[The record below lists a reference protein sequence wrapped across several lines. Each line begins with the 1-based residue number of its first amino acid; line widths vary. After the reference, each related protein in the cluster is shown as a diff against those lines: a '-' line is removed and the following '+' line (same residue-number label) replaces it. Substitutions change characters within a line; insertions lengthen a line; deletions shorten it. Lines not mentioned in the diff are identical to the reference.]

1 MNRIPKLPAD
11 FNADEEN
18 AWTLPAPYYTQDAVF
33 QYEQEKIFAHS
44 WICVAHRSELA
55 EPNDYVTR
63 DIIGES
69 IIVLRD
75 RDGIL
80 RAFYNV
86 CPHRGHQLLQG
97 SGKAK
102 NVITCPYHAWTFK
115 LDGELAFARNCDN
128 VPNFD
133 RDKAT
138 LVPIKVEE
146 AAGFVFINLNPRAGS
161 VEDQLPGF
169 EARLRAAC
177 PVVDPGN
184 WPRASSPKPPPIGS
198 PSSTTTWSAITAARC
213 TPALR
218 TLSRSTNTPT
228 RCTAT
233 GRCNSAWRNR
243 PKNPSRSMPR

>member
-102 NVITCPYHAWTFK
+102 TSSPVRTTPGRSSWMASWPSPATATTCP
-115 LDGELAFARNCDN
+115 
-128 VPNFD
+128 
-133 RDKAT
+133 T
-138 LVPIKVEE
+138 LTGTRPRWSRSRSKK
-146 AAGFVFINLNPRAGS
+146 PRALS
-161 VEDQLPGF
+161 
-169 EARLRAAC
+169 
-177 PVVDPGN
+177 
-184 WPRASSPKPPPIGS
+184 
-198 PSSTTTWSAITAARC
+198 SST
-213 TPALR
+213 
-218 TLSRSTNTPT
+218 
-228 RCTAT
+228 
-233 GRCNSAWRNR
+233 
-243 PKNPSRSMPR
+243 